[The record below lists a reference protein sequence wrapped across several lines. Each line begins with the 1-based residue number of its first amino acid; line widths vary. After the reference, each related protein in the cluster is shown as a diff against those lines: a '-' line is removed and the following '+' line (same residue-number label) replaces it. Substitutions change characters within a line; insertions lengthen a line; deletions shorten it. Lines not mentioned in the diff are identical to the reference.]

1 MVSTHSR
8 PKAAGLLAP
17 TTRSPKRFNTQPPEG
32 GCTFEANPVLLS
44 GFNTQPPEGGCPEL
58 DIIYQRL
65 KFQHTAARRRLAS
78 ILIMRPPVH
87 CFNTQ
92 PPEGGWSKTTRRK
105 LASSFQHT
113 AARRRLK
120 FELHM
125 VVGIVVSTHSRP
137 KAADI
142 QTAFV
147 LRCVCFNTQPPEGGW
162 QTACRCIACDDVSTH
177 SRPKAAASAYGLA
190 LETRQF
196 QHTAARRRLPST
208 PISMTSQCCFN
219 TQPPEGGWYH
229 CTLR

>member
-137 KAADI
+137 KAA
-142 QTAFV
+142 
-147 LRCVCFNTQPPEGGW
+147 
-162 QTACRCIACDDVSTH
+162 
-177 SRPKAAASAYGLA
+177 ASAYGLA